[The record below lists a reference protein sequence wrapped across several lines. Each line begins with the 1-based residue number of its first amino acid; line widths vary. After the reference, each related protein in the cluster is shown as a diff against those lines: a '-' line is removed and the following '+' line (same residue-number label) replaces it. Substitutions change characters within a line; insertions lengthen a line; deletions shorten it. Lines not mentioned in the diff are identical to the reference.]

1 MTYHLVNKHNKIRGI
16 GLLIN
21 ILSYFFVLYFATM
34 KYSPWINNLFFVLM
48 GVALLLVVLRFIS
61 AFLPIREKVNSLF
74 LNINSMMNRK
84 INTSFLSTKDCLI
97 RLLIYSLLILLFIE
111 NNLIYFVYIVAGLIV
126 LVVLSIF
133 INIVYLI
140 KNKE

>member
-1 MTYHLVNKHNKIRGI
+1 MIDHLVNKQYKLGGL

-21 ILSYFFVLYFATM
+21 ILSYFFILYFATM

-48 GVALLLVVLRFIS
+48 GVALLLVVLRFIA

-97 RLLIYSLLILLFIE
+97 RLFIYSLLILLFIE
-111 NNLIYFVYIVAGLIV
+111 NNLIYFVYIVAGLLMFIV
-126 LVVLSIF
+126 LSLF